1 MEINNPIIEE
11 VRYRIIALLVA
22 GNHIMAPQK
31 ANTILDNDDELAY
44 MRKRRK

>member
-11 VRYRIIALLVA
+11 VHHRIIALLVA
-22 GNHIMAPQK
+22 GRHIMAPQK